1 VIASK
6 LRERIYAPHARL
18 GPMRGLQQDAS
29 ASASVIIAGHG
40 FVQNLRRGYYELAV
54 EEPAGRRLAVAF
66 DGLAMAI

>member
-1 VIASK
+1 MIASK

-18 GPMRGLQQDAS
+18 GPMRGLQQD